1 MVHFK
6 WVKNMIERNEI
17 LDALKK
23 WKDKDLIKVITGIRR
38 CGKSTLFELYIE
50 YLKQEGIKED
60 HIISLNLESP
70 EYNFKNYK
78 ELYNYVNNKI
88 IDNDTYYIFLDEVQ
102 VIDEFEK
109 AVDGL
114 YIKKNV
120 DEYITGSNAYLLS
133 GKLAT
138 LLSRRYIEFKM
149 LPLSFKEFTN
159 YYKQEGDEKLYLK
172 YINNSS
178 MPYALKLD
186 AQDEIDKYLDSIYN
200 TIIIKDIANRKKIAD
215 TSILK
220 SISEF
225 MFSSIGNILS
235 IKKIA
240 DTLTS
245 NGRNIS
251 VHTVESYLNSLVES
265 FIFNKVSRYDI
276 KGKQYLQSGE
286 KYYATDVTMRY
297 ALLGRKYIDLDHIL
311 ENIVYLELIRRGYKV
326 YIGKSGDK
334 EIDFIAEN
342 SQGRQYFQV
351 AYTVRDENTLKRE
364 LSALESINDHYPK
377 YILTMDIDPDIDYNG
392 IRKINVLDWLLDKEN
407 QR

>member
-1 MVHFK
+1 
-6 WVKNMIERNEI
+6 MIEREGY
-17 LDALKK
+17 LKK
-23 WKDKDLIKVITGIRR
+23 LINWKDKDLIKVVTGIRR
-38 CGKSTLFELYIE
+38 CGKSTLFELFIN
-50 YLKQEGIKED
+50 YLKETGVKED

-70 EYNFKNYK
+70 EYSFNDYK
-78 ELYNYVNNKI
+78 ELYDYINSKIKDDNK
-88 IDNDTYYIFLDEVQ
+88 YYIFLDEVQ
-102 VIDEFEK
+102 VVKEFER

-133 GKLAT
+133 GELAT
-138 LLSRRYIEFKM
+138 FLSGRYIEIKM
-149 LPLSFKEFTN
+149 FPLSFKEYTN
-159 YYKQEGDEKLYLK
+159 YYKEEGNEKLYLK

-178 MPYALKLD
+178 LPYALKLD
-186 AQDEIDKYLDSIYN
+186 NQDEVDKYLDSIYN
-200 TIIIKDIANRKKIAD
+200 TIIVKDIATRKKISD
-215 TSILK
+215 TGILRSIA
-220 SISEF
+220 EF

-245 NGRNIS
+245 NGRKIS
-251 VHTVESYLNSLVES
+251 VHTVESYLDSLIES

-297 ALLGRKYIDLDHIL
+297 ALLGRKYIDLGYIL

-342 SQGRQYFQV
+342 SKGITYYQV
-351 AYTVRDENTLKRE
+351 AYTTREETTLKRE

-377 YILTMDIDPDIDYNG
+377 YILTMDIDPEVDYNG
-392 IRKINVLDWLLDKEN
+392 IRKINVLDWLLDSSK
-407 QR
+407 